1 MINLETSSIKTPLSN
16 DHFAQFD
23 SQASD
28 IFSPTIIPSSP
39 FKTSRDKKNASNLPE
54 LSSILRDQ
62 FIGEFTFEQGYRI
75 IRAFVDQNER
85 DRIYYTKCE
94 PLSLKVKTNVLI
106 IHGYGDSSEFME
118 VR

>member
-1 MINLETSSIKTPLSN
+1 MINPETSSIKTPLSN
-16 DHFAQFD
+16 DHFDLFD
-23 SQASD
+23 SQDSE
-28 IFSPTIIPSSP
+28 IFSPTIMPSSP
-39 FKTSRDKKNASNLPE
+39 FKTSRDKKNGSSLPE
-54 LSSILRDQ
+54 LSSVLRDQ

-94 PLSLKVKTNVLI
+94 PLSLKIKANVLI
-106 IHGYGDSSEFME
+106 IHGYGDSSEFIE